1 MSMLFEK
8 ESSEYTYQE
17 LPSGIVVAKQQM
29 MMPKSKIL
37 VPNETILSLAN
48 TLITCVK
55 DNSFIN
61 TPVIVTADSVIDL
74 GKYTMVKGR

>member
-1 MSMLFEK
+1 MNMLFEK

-17 LPSGIVVAKQQM
+17 LPSGIVVAKQQIM
-29 MMPKSKIL
+29 IPKSKIL
-37 VPNETILSLAN
+37 VPNETILSSAN
-48 TLITCVK
+48 TLITSVK

-61 TPVIVTADSVIDL
+61 TPVIVTADSAFNL

>member
-37 VPNETILSLAN
+37 VPNVTILSSAN

>member
-17 LPSGIVVAKQQM
+17 LPSGIVVAKQQIM
-29 MMPKSKIL
+29 IPKSKIF
-37 VPNETILSLAN
+37 VPNETILSSAN

-61 TPVIVTADSVIDL
+61 MPMIVTADSALNL
-74 GKYTMVKGR
+74 GKYTMAKGR